1 MSHNSE
7 PTKTTTKR
15 GFSVWTYLSEIPFG
29 WDVQDIAQKCED
41 ALRYMGISQRK
52 LNNNALGIVFRP
64 RSYFK
69 SDADGRD
76 MGNGA
81 YGSAA
86 KFDDNFYRIIIHPDA
101 YDGSCEHH
109 QWNEEAVLLTIAHE
123 LAHVAQMLS
132 GRLKVHTY
140 SKKGQRE
147 TFTSLKGKK
156 YQYYHNEWRWVS
168 RPSEHEA
175 EWAKFHILRDVWGME
190 PRNPTELEEMMGDLV

>member
-1 MSHNSE
+1 MSHKDE
-7 PTKTTTKR
+7 PVKTTTKR

-69 SDADGRD
+69 SETA
-76 MGNGA
+76 NGA

-101 YDGSCEHH
+101 FDGRCEHH
-109 QWNEEAVLLTIAHE
+109 QWNEDAVLLTIAHE

-147 TFTSLKGKK
+147 TFTNLKGKK
-156 YQYYHNEWRWVS
+156 YQYYHNEWKWVS

-175 EWAKFHILRDVWGME
+175 EWAKFHILRDAWDME

>member
-1 MSHNSE
+1 MSHKDE
-7 PTKTTTKR
+7 PVKTTTKR
-15 GFSVWTYLSEIPFG
+15 GFSVWAYLSEIPFG
-29 WDVQDIAQKCED
+29 WDAQDLAQKCED

-52 LNNNALGIVFRP
+52 LNNNIVGLVFRP
-64 RSYFK
+64 RSYF
-69 SDADGRD
+69 
-76 MGNGA
+76 NVGA
-81 YGSAA
+81 NYGAFGSAA
-86 KFDDNFYRIIIHPDA
+86 KIDENFYRILIHPDVFQK
-101 YDGSCEHH
+101 DEM
-109 QWNEEAVLLTIAHE
+109 WNEEAVLLTLAHE
-123 LAHVAQMLS
+123 LTHVAQMLS

-175 EWAKFHILRDVWGME
+175 EWAKFHILRDAWGME